1 MRAMILA
8 AGRGE
13 RLRPLT
19 DRLPKPLIPVAGRPL
34 IHHTLRTLKDGGVDE
49 VVINLHHLGD
59 QIQAYVGDG
68 SRWGL
73 RVFYSRESQLLG
85 TGGGIQKSAPHLVGG
100 AFLVINAD
108 IVVDLDL
115 QDVLRFHRE
124 HHAAATLVLRADPD
138 VDRYGA
144 IEVDGYHRVRQVLGR
159 LPVPPAPWKKRMF
172 TGVHIL
178 EPTVFSYMPYQGGA
192 FSIVDVFLDMLRA
205 GEPILG
211 YEMKGFWT
219 DLGTV
224 ERYEAL
230 NRMLENREHDLP
242 KLLCR

>member
-1 MRAMILA
+1 MILA

-34 IHHTLRTLKDGGVDE
+34 IHHTLRTLKNGGVDE
-49 VVINLHHLGD
+49 VVINLHHLGE
-59 QIQAYVGDG
+59 QIQRYVGDG

-73 RVFYSRESQLLG
+73 RVYYSRERSLLG

-100 AFLVINAD
+100 SFLVINAD
-108 IVVDLDL
+108 IVLDLDL

-124 HHAAATLVLRADPD
+124 QHAAVTLVLRRDPNAA
-138 VDRYGA
+138 RYGL

-159 LPVPPAPWKKRMF
+159 LPGPRGPWKKMMF

-178 EPTVFSYMPYQGGA
+178 EPAVFSYMPYDGGA
-192 FSIVDVFLDMLRA
+192 FSIVDVYLDMLRA

-211 YEMKGFWT
+211 YEMKGFWA
-219 DLGTV
+219 DLGTH
-224 ERYEAL
+224 ERYAAL
-230 NRMLENREHDLP
+230 MRILEDPGSDLHG
-242 KLLCR
+242 LLSR